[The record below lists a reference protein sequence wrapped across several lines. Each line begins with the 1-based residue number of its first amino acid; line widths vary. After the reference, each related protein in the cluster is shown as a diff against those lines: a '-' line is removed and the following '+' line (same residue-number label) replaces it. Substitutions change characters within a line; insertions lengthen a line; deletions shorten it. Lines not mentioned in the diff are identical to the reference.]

1 MDNKLNIIYTI
12 YTILIVLG
20 LFSAGMLLAIGM
32 IFQSGLYVSFFLS
45 DLLFC
50 MIIIQSFQFQIS
62 ELTDKKR

>member
-12 YTILIVLG
+12 PIVLG
-20 LFSAGMLLAIGM
+20 LFSAGMLLAIAM

-50 MIIIQSFQFQIS
+50 MIIIQSFQIS